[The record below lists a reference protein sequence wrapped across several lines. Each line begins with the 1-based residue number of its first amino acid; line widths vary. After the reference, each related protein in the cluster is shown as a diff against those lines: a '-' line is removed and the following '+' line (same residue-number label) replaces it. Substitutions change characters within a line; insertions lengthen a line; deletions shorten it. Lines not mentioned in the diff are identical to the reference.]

1 MGEQKYYIPPNLKV
15 KEKVHQK
22 KKILKERMIE
32 MMVGTQIVKF
42 SELLRLCVCVCV
54 FGLIKL

>member
-1 MGEQKYYIPPNLKV
+1 
-15 KEKVHQK
+15 
-22 KKILKERMIE
+22 

-54 FGLIKL
+54 CVCFWANKTLETYREFCDCLN